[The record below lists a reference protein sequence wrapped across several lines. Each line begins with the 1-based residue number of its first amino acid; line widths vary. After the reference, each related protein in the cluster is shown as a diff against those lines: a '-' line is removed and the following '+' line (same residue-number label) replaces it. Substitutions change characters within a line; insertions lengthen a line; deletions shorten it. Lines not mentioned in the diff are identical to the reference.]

1 MQLDAYE
8 EIVRYLHQEQ
18 GCKLERL
25 TPNARILQDL
35 GVDGDDAGDLLEHLH
50 REFGTDFSGIEKW
63 TTYFNH
69 EGYSMRGG
77 CLGMV
82 VSMSAAAA
90 LAIAITTKFDL
101 RDAWGY
107 VITLTIWV
115 AIAVVL
121 SRIFPDTH
129 EPITIAELA
138 AAAEA
143 GAWPRRSTHR
153 I

>member
-1 MQLDAYE
+1 MQRKPYE
-8 EIVRYLHQEQ
+8 EIVRYLHEEQ

-25 TPNARILQDL
+25 TPDARILQDL

-50 REFGTDFSGIEKW
+50 QKFGTDFSGIENW

-77 CLGMV
+77 CLGMA

-90 LAIAITTKFDL
+90 VAITITTHFDL
-101 RDAWGY
+101 SAAWGY

-115 AIAVVL
+115 AIAVAL
-121 SRIFPDTH
+121 SRIFPDRH
-129 EPITIAELA
+129 EPMTIADLA
-138 AAAEA
+138 AVADA
-143 GAWPRRSTHR
+143 GAWPKHPAS
-153 I
+153 